1 MDRFLALLLGL
12 RYETNYNIGSHVY
25 EINCSLAFLWCHCFL
40 LHFRLRYNPWVWILG
55 VPYFLIL
62 SIISET
68 KISTFQ
74 RSKVLLTHQK
84 TQFSTRWIISYTYY
98 YKNYVNIVLK
108 FAKFTQNKKNLHF
121 CKKSLTNFT
130 LLFYFIIGC

>member
-12 RYETNYNIGSHVY
+12 RYETNYNIGAHVY

-40 LHFRLRYNPWVWILG
+40 LHFRFRYNPWVWILG

-68 KISTFQ
+68 KISTLSNSAQ
-74 RSKVLLTHQK
+74 VQK
-84 TQFSTRWIISYTYY
+84 QSSQPILNHSI
-98 YKNYVNIVLK
+98 KKPEEIVALYVN
-108 FAKFTQNKKNLHF
+108 
-121 CKKSLTNFT
+121 SYDS
-130 LLFYFIIGC
+130 LFYILSSSSLSFFFVIA